1 MFNKVYASL
10 SLLLV
15 CFSVGFLLAVPTDDV
30 VINSLNSEN
39 VFRLR
44 AFSDTFQGQLD
55 PIQPDALIF
64 LSEQLFDGLVTL
76 DNSMDPKAALAEY
89 WEKSHDGRVYRFYLR
104 KNVMFHH
111 EAEMTAEDVKFSL
124 ERILS
129 PDTES
134 PFAHFFL
141 DRVVGARE
149 FHAGRAKE
157 VFGFKVVDKYT
168 IEIHW
173 TKPYS
178 MALYLMS
185 MHFCK
190 ILPKERVLDQGRGF
204 FQKPSGTGPFRF
216 DCWLRDNRLDI
227 VGVRLQGFQ
236 GYYSGASALEF
247 VEFCPH
253 YRLDHFLNGEI
264 EAIPVISERLLK
276 EEEDY
281 QIFEDGSIYPFYLGM
296 SCHIAPLNDTVVR
309 RAIARGINKS
319 QILRIIEEAR
329 YKRLLSSSFIPP
341 RLPGFFLTDDSSTFY
356 PGQTVELLKAAGF
369 SKENPLPPLTL
380 LLELPRSEF
389 KFKFY
394 QELRR
399 QLDDVGIDLKV
410 EYYRDIEKIKKF
422 DEPYFIL
429 HGHLL
434 NFPGPE
440 DIIRPMFSSFSPA
453 NLCNYKNA
461 RLDRLLE
468 EAETEASWSRRVKLF
483 RKIEDILKSEMP
495 AIPLYSQQN
504 RVAMQ
509 SYVQGVQIPPL
520 GLNYLKIK
528 NLRLQK

>member
-1 MFNKVYASL
+1 MLKKRNAAL
-10 SLLLV
+10 PLLFI
-15 CFSVGFLLAVPTDDV
+15 CITVGFLLAGATDDV
-30 VINSLNSEN
+30 VVNGSNADN

-44 AFSDTFQGQLD
+44 AFSDTFQNQLD
-55 PIQPDALIF
+55 PVKPDAFIF
-64 LSEQLFDGLVTL
+64 LSEQLFDGLVSL
-76 DNSMDPKAALAEY
+76 DNSMNPKAALAEY
-89 WEKSHDGRVYRFYLR
+89 WDKSHNGRVYRFYLR

-111 EAEMTAEDVKFSL
+111 DVEMTAQDVKFSF
-124 ERILS
+124 ERILD
-129 PDTES
+129 PEMES

-141 DRVVGARE
+141 DKVVGARE
-149 FHAGRAKE
+149 FHTGSAQD
-157 VFGFKVVDKYT
+157 VFGFKVVDRYT

-178 MALYLMS
+178 MVLYLMS

-190 ILPKERVLDQGRGF
+190 ILPRERVLEQRKGF

-216 DCWLRDNRLDI
+216 DSWLRDNRLNI
-227 VGVRLQGFQ
+227 VGVRLQRFL
-236 GYYSGASALEF
+236 GYFGGASALEF

-276 EEEDY
+276 SDY
-281 QIFEDGSIYPFYLGM
+281 QVFEDGSIYPFYLGM
-296 SCHIAPLNDTVVR
+296 SCHIAPLNDTLVR

-319 QILRIIEEAR
+319 QILRIIHEAQYHR
-329 YKRLLSSSFIPP
+329 QPSSSFIPP

-356 PGQTVELLKAAGF
+356 PGQTVDLLKAAGF
-369 SKENPLPPLTL
+369 SEENPLPALTL
-380 LLELPRSEF
+380 FLERPRSEF
-389 KFKFY
+389 NYKFY

-399 QLDDVGIDLKV
+399 QLQEVGIELKV
-410 EYYRDIEKIKKF
+410 KYYRDMEEIKKF
-422 DEPYFIL
+422 DGPYL
-429 HGHLL
+429 VLNGHLL

-440 DIIRPMFSSFSPA
+440 DIIRPMFYSQSST
-453 NLCNYKNA
+453 NLCFYQNA
-461 RLDRLLE
+461 RLDHILL
-468 EAETEASWSRRVKLF
+468 EAETEASWSRRIKLF

-504 RVAMQ
+504 LVAMQ
-509 SYVQGVQIPPL
+509 PYVKGLQIPPL